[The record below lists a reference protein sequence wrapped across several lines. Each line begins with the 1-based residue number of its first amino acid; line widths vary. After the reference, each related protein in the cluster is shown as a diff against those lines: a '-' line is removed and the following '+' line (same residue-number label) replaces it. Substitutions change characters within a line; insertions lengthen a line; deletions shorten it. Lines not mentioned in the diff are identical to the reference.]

1 MYIYINVRLLTM
13 SKDSIFNTTDYKHV
27 SVKFYLYALLLLF
40 CNCLLLAGCDC
51 CGCCSFVDC
60 GCFSSCFDECWSN
73 NETNDNAENSGC
85 CSWIG
90 GILSRFNFWNNNN
103 NNNQNP
109 GVNNNNLNNQ
119 NKNNQ
124 NPGVN
129 NNNLNNQNNNNQNP
143 GWNNNNLNNHIGN
156 DEKKEDDRIKKEK
169 EEKIQKEKEEKI
181 QKEKED
187 DRIKKEK
194 EEKIQKEKEE
204 KIQKENEEKE
214 RKRKEKEA
222 KRKSEEKE
230 RKRKEKNKIPYK
242 EQGKENLVDITTEV
256 KKIFD
261 HMSNNQNLGKE
272 EEKEEIIQGYLS
284 DILKIAIKLV
294 GKLED
299 QLSKTFQNFYE
310 NLIQYNKLIQQHND
324 ELRNFIKANNY
335 SHPKNCKICK
345 KMIKGILFKCSI
357 CTDYYICNKCAEKD
371 YCFYNKHMHDF
382 ILLFGDQMKTKKILC
397 INEDDNEIL
406 EGHHN
411 INEKLDKYN
420 KKANKVEDNNERQNN
435 YSNFNFEKEYLFKL
449 SFLIRLW
456 LYISSLRKKI
466 QNNNFNQY
474 VNNQNNNFD
483 QYVDNY
489 ASKMYRK
496 KSINDIATDDNNKR
510 KELKDR
516 NNIFKYYNQEKTKST
531 TYEDTI
537 INKTDELEEN
547 FIKQIAYIIT
557 QIGKEYQNIFKQKN
571 ERFQNYIKKIK
582 NNMDD
587 INKQIQEENE
597 KYKGKEH
604 EEICQICNQ
613 KIKGFLY
620 QSCIDEKY
628 YICAQ
633 CLFYK
638 HNLYN
643 EKGHYFKRLTRSWK
657 KKSLE
662 NYMTYMTMDEQ
673 NTTMDEQNTTMDEQ
687 NTTMDEQNTTMN
699 EQNTTMDEQKNIKR
713 TKKMGQKCTQ
723 TVGYKKGY
731 RKTETEPENET

>member
-1 MYIYINVRLLTM
+1 MAIKQLKFKKI
-13 SKDSIFNTTDYKHV
+13 I
-27 SVKFYLYALLLLF
+27 SVKFYLYALLLL
-40 CNCLLLAGCDC
+40 CGNCLLLAGCDC
-51 CGCCSFVDC
+51 CGCCSCVDC
-60 GCFSSCFDECWSN
+60 GCCSSCFDECWSN
-73 NETNDNAENSGC
+73 NETNDNAENSDC

-90 GILSRFNFWNNNN
+90 GILSHFNFWNNNN

-119 NKNNQ
+119 NNNNLNPGVNNNNQ
-124 NPGVN
+124 NPGGN
-129 NNNLNNQNNNNQNP
+129 NNNLNNQNNNNPNP
-143 GWNNNNLNNHIGN
+143 GVNNNNLNNHIGN
-156 DEKKEDDRIKKEK
+156 DEKKEEERKKKEEERK
-169 EEKIQKEKEEKI
+169 RKEEEKERKRKEEEKIQKEKERKRKEEE
-181 QKEKED
+181 EKERNRKEEERKRKEEE

-194 EEKIQKEKEE
+194 ERKRKEEEEKIQKEKEANHKKIE
-204 KIQKENEEKE
+204 KM
-214 RKRKEKEA
+214 
-222 KRKSEEKE
+222 
-230 RKRKEKNKIPYK
+230 RKEKNKIPYK

-261 HMSNNQNLGKE
+261 HMSNNQNFGKE

-299 QLSKTFQNFYE
+299 QLIKTFQNFYE

-324 ELRNFIKANNY
+324 ELQNFIKANNY

-357 CTDYYICNKCAEKD
+357 CTDYYICNECAEQD

-382 ILLFGDQMKTKKILC
+382 ILLFGDQMETKKILC

-406 EGHHN
+406 EEHHN

-456 LYISSLRKKI
+456 IYISSLRKKI
-466 QNNNFNQY
+466 KNNNFNQY

-489 ASKMYRK
+489 TSKMYRK
-496 KSINDIATDDNNKR
+496 KSINDIAPDDNNKR

-516 NNIFKYYNQEKTKST
+516 ENIFKYYNREKTKST

-537 INKTDELEEN
+537 INKTDELEEK

-557 QIGKEYQNIFKQKN
+557 QIGKEYQTIFKQKMKD
-571 ERFQNYIKKIK
+571 FKTTLKKLRI
-582 NNMDD
+582 
-587 INKQIQEENE
+587 IWTI
-597 KYKGKEH
+597 
-604 EEICQICNQ
+604 
-613 KIKGFLY
+613 
-620 QSCIDEKY
+620 
-628 YICAQ
+628 
-633 CLFYK
+633 
-638 HNLYN
+638 
-643 EKGHYFKRLTRSWK
+643 
-657 KKSLE
+657 
-662 NYMTYMTMDEQ
+662 
-673 NTTMDEQNTTMDEQ
+673 
-687 NTTMDEQNTTMN
+687 
-699 EQNTTMDEQKNIKR
+699 
-713 TKKMGQKCTQ
+713 
-723 TVGYKKGY
+723 
-731 RKTETEPENET
+731 